1 MTVDFKDIL
10 EAVKDARKKAKKR
23 NFTQSFEL
31 FVNLKDVDLKR
42 IKDKV
47 RGSVTLPHEFKKPL
61 KYAVIADGELATQ
74 AKNLGLDVL
83 DKSDIEILG
92 GDKKKLKRI
101 ANKYNG
107 FITRVDLMPTVAKNM
122 GQVLGPRGKMPTP
135 VPPNAKLDQVLS
147 NASKTVKFRLKNS
160 PTITVRVGDE
170 LMSDEEIAEN
180 IRAFLNAVVEK
191 LDKGWRN
198 IKSAYVKLSMGP
210 AIPIQISKNK

>member
-10 EAVKDARKKAKKR
+10 EAVKDARKKSKRR

-31 FVNLKDVDLKR
+31 FINLKDVDLKR

-47 RGSVTLPHEFKKPL
+47 RGSITLPHEFKKPL

-74 AKNLGLDVL
+74 AKNLGLDVF
-83 DKSDIEILG
+83 DKSDIELLG
-92 GDKKKLKRI
+92 NDRKKLKRL
-101 ANKYNG
+101 ANKYSG
-107 FITRVDLMPTVAKNM
+107 FVTRVDLMPTVARNM

-135 VPPNAKLDQVLS
+135 VPPNARLEQILS
-147 NASKTVKFRLKNS
+147 NVSKTVKFRLKNS
-160 PTITVRVGDE
+160 PTITVRIGDE
-170 LMSDEEIAEN
+170 LMNDEEVAEN

-210 AIPIQISKNK
+210 TVPIQISKTK